1 LGVDYIVRRNVEY
14 FERPG
19 LFNTE
24 KVIELCKKRATDLG
38 IRFVVVASLTGDS
51 TVKVAKAFKDLG
63 VTIISVRFL
72 PGGAWRVKE
81 EPCGAYEAIPEL
93 RKMRQEW
100 IKKGLER
107 VPIEYSKK
115 NTDELTKLGVK
126 IVGGTPTLWNVDR
139 SLMAKFGGTSAQEII
154 NETLRLVCPGFR
166 VCVEVALMATDNGA
180 IPTNEEAIVMAGTER
195 GLDTAVVVKPS
206 YSVKMFDLYEGME
219 IREIICKPRTMLS
232 SKGRFIGRYKILG

>member
-1 LGVDYIVRRNVEY
+1 MVKKTVEY

-19 LFNTE
+19 LSNTE
-24 KVIELCKKRATDLG
+24 KVIKLCKQRTRDLG

-51 TVKVAKAFKDLG
+51 ALKAAKAFKDLG
-63 VTIISVRFL
+63 VTIASVRYL
-72 PGGAWRVKE
+72 PGGAWTVKE
-81 EPCGAYEAIPEL
+81 EPYGAYKAIPEL

-115 NTDELTKLGVK
+115 NSEELTKLGVR

-139 SLMAKFGGTSAQEII
+139 SLMAKFGGVSTQEIV

-166 VCVEVALMATDNGA
+166 VCVEVALMAADNGA
-180 IPTNEEAIVMAGTER
+180 IPTSEETIVMAGTER
-195 GLDTAVVVKPS
+195 GLDTAVIVKPS
-206 YSVKMFDLYEGME
+206 YSVKMFDLYDGME

-232 SKGRFIGRYKILG
+232 SRGRFIGRYKILGE

>member
-1 LGVDYIVRRNVEY
+1 MVKRAVEY

-24 KVIELCKKRATDLG
+24 RVIELCKQRAVDLG
-38 IRFVVVASLTGDS
+38 VRFVVVASLTGDS
-51 TVKVAKAFKDLG
+51 AVRVARAFRDLG
-63 VTIISVRFL
+63 VTVVSVRYL
-72 PGGAWRVKE
+72 PGGFWTAKE
-81 EPCGAYEAIPEL
+81 EPYGAYEAIPEL
-93 RKMRQEW
+93 RRMRQEW

-115 NTDELTKLGVK
+115 NLEELAKLGVK

-139 SLMAKFGGTSAQEII
+139 SLMAKFGGVSAQEII
-154 NETLRLVCPGFR
+154 NETLRLVCPGLR

-180 IPTNEEAIVMAGTER
+180 IPTNEEVIVMAGTER

-206 YSVKMFDLYEGME
+206 VSVRVFDLFEGME
-219 IREIICKPRTMLS
+219 IREIVCKPRTMLS
-232 SKGRFIGRYKILG
+232 SKGRFIGRYRVLGE

>member
-1 LGVDYIVRRNVEY
+1 MVKRAVEY

-24 KVIELCKKRATDLG
+24 RVIELCKQRAVDLG
-38 IRFVVVASLTGDS
+38 VRFVVVASLTGDS
-51 TVKVAKAFKDLG
+51 AVRVARAFRDLG
-63 VTIISVRFL
+63 VTVVSVRYL
-72 PGGAWRVKE
+72 PGGFWTAKE
-81 EPCGAYEAIPEL
+81 EPYGAYEAIPEL
-93 RKMRQEW
+93 RRMRREW

-115 NTDELTKLGVK
+115 NVEELAKLGVK

-139 SLMAKFGGTSAQEII
+139 SLMAKFGGVSAQEII
-154 NETLRLVCPGFR
+154 NETLRLVCPGLR

-180 IPTNEEAIVMAGTER
+180 IPTNEEIIVMAGTER

-206 YSVKMFDLYEGME
+206 VSVRVFDLFEGME
-219 IREIICKPRTMLS
+219 IREIVCKPRTMLS
-232 SKGRFIGRYKILG
+232 SKGRFIGRYRVLGE